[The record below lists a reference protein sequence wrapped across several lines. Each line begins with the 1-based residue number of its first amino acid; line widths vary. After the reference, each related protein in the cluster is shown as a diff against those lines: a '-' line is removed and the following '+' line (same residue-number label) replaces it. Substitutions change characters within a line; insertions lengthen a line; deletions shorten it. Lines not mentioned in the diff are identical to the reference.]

1 MQNLQQLPLRDFR
14 AALGYDEESLVVP
27 TLIVVTR
34 VVCSYVGQEPV
45 MFAQSLRENLTMVR
59 NGLLLRMGCCCA
71 WAAAAHWLLK
81 QESAGRSVSACACA
95 SASSIQR

>member
-27 TLIVVTR
+27 TLPVVTR

-59 NGLLLRMGCCCA
+59 IGCLSTNPLAKRFRMCTF
-71 WAAAAHWLLK
+71 
-81 QESAGRSVSACACA
+81 A
-95 SASSIQR
+95 SASSI